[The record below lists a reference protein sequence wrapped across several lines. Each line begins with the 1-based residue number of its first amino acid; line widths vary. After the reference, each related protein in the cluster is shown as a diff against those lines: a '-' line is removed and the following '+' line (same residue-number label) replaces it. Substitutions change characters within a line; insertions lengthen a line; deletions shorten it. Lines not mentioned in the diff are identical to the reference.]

1 MSEAS
6 IERLSERE
14 RACLEHVRQAQ
25 ELGLSF
31 SEYCR
36 QKDLKFNQ
44 WYWIKRGLMRKGVI
58 AGPAKARK
66 AGVSKPK
73 PKIPGFAPVRI
84 APQASEVTACR
95 VRHPSGWVIEC
106 ASYPP
111 AQWLSALVSGAPA

>member
-6 IERLSERE
+6 VENLSERE
-14 RACLEHVRQAQ
+14 RACLEHVRQA
-25 ELGLSF
+25 EALRLSF

-58 AGPAKARK
+58 AAPSKGTKAQ
-66 AGVSKPK
+66 VNKPK
-73 PKIPGFAPVRI
+73 PKTPGFAAVRI
-84 APQASEVTACR
+84 ASQASVVTACR

-106 ASYPP
+106 TSYPP
-111 AQWLSALVSGAPA
+111 AQWLSALVSGEAA